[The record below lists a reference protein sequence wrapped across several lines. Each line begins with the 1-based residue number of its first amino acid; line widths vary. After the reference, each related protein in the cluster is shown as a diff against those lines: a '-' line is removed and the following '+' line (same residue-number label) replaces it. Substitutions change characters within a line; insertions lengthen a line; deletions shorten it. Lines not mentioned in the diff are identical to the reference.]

1 MSQFQTKKT
10 IFRWVKAFD
19 KSGSLENKNSKSK
32 LRPSHSGRMKT
43 QRTPENMDVIRQSVR
58 AEPRTSV
65 RRRSA
70 QLGIP
75 RMSLHTIMRVDLKE
89 MKEEFNNNL
98 KLDYDL
104 KKKNWF
110 NIGGKTKIYYKA
122 DNLKELIKFLKKI
135 NQEKIFVLGGGSNT
149 LITDQKYNGV
159 VIKLSN
165 NFNNISLLSDDIII
179 AGSAVSDKLLSEFAK
194 DNSLGGF
201 EFLSCIPGTVGGG
214 IKMNAGCFG
223 REFKDILISIQA
235 ITKSGQ
241 VITIPVKEV
250 NFKYRDSK
258 LSDDLIFLSASF
270 KGFKKNLNLIENE
283 MIELKKKKELA
294 QPTRI
299 KTSGS
304 TFKNPLDQTDKK
316 VWQLIKESVPAEKS
330 FGDACIS
337 KKHCNFFVNKGNAKF
352 EDMKRLIEFVSESVL
367 KKTGVKLEREIKIL
381 E

>member
-1 MSQFQTKKT
+1 MT
-10 IFRWVKAFD
+10 I
-19 KSGSLENKNSKSK
+19 N
-32 LRPSHSGRMKT
+32 
-43 QRTPENMDVIRQSVR
+43 
-58 AEPRTSV
+58 
-65 RRRSA
+65 
-70 QLGIP
+70 
-75 RMSLHTIMRVDLKE
+75 LKE
-89 MKEEFNNNL
+89 LSSEFNNL

-135 NQEKIFVLGGGSNT
+135 NQEKIFLLGGGSNI

-165 NFNNISLLSDDIII
+165 NFNNISLLSGDIII

-235 ITKSGQ
+235 ITKSGR
-241 VITIPVKEV
+241 VITIPVKEI

-316 VWQLIKESVPAEKS
+316 VWQLIKESVPVEKS

-337 KKHCNFFVNKGNAKF
+337 KKHCNFLVNKGDAKF

-367 KKTGVKLEREIKIL
+367 KKTGVKLETEIKIL